1 MIEIKWTAKAQSDL
15 IRVYDF
21 LAPVNRPAAIRAA
34 QTLSSAPLQLLQ
46 HPRIGE
52 RLEEFEPRDVRRIL
66 VSAYEMRYEIAG
78 STVFILRIWHGR
90 EDR

>member
-1 MIEIKWTAKAQSDL
+1 MEIKWTAKAQSDL
-15 IRVYDF
+15 IRVHDF
-21 LAPVNRPAAIRAA
+21 LALVNKPVAIRTV
-34 QTLSSAPLQLLQ
+34 QTLSAAPLQLLQ

-52 RLEEFEPRDVRRIL
+52 RLEEFEPRDVRRI
-66 VSAYEMRYEIAG
+66 VVGAYEMRYEIVG

>member
-1 MIEIKWTAKAQSDL
+1 MELKWTAKAQSDL
-15 IRVYDF
+15 IRVHDF
-21 LAPVNRPAAIRAA
+21 LASVNKTAAIRAV
-34 QTLSSAPLQLLQ
+34 QTLSVAPLQLLQ

-52 RLEEFEPRDVRRIL
+52 RLEEFEPRDVRRI
-66 VSAYEMRYEIAG
+66 VVGAYEIRYEIAG